1 MKTTKEE
8 ILKVSLNLFAERGY
22 DAVSTSMIAENLG
35 ITKGALYVHFKD
47 KQDIFDSIVQKMFEL
62 DKERAEEDRVPAG
75 VYEETPDEYKNTELR
90 EFCEYAIKQFDFW
103 TGDEFAVSFRRM
115 ITLEQFKSPEK
126 MKLYQDVIAKGPV
139 KYTEDIFGEMLK
151 KGKLSK
157 AAKEMGAL
165 KLALELFA
173 PLSLSIQLFD
183 GGEDPK
189 RLRKDLKVIIDG
201 FRKRYTA

>member
-1 MKTTKEE
+1 MTVRICERCQKPLPDGEQVCPECGFAQEQGGIVLTRIPTTIE
-8 ILKVSLNLFAERGY
+8 
-22 DAVSTSMIAENLG
+22 
-35 ITKGALYVHFKD
+35 
-47 KQDIFDSIVQKMFEL
+47 
-62 DKERAEEDRVPAG
+62 
-75 VYEETPDEYKNTELR
+75 ELR